1 MRSVNGD
8 SAEDKGTGIGED
20 VAHAEELLKSCL
32 QVDAATKVAELA
44 EKHVRS

>member
-8 SAEDKGTGIGED
+8 SAADKGTAIGED
-20 VAHAEELLKSCL
+20 VTHAEELLKSCL

-44 EKHVRS
+44 EKNVRS

>member
-8 SAEDKGTGIGED
+8 SAADKGTAISED
-20 VAHAEELLKSCL
+20 VTHAEELLKSCL

-44 EKHVRS
+44 EKNVRS